1 MDITQMNVGSEG
13 IVDYIL
19 GNRAFTK
26 RLLSL
31 GCIEGTTIKIKKIA
45 PLGDPIIINFRGFDI
60 AIRKKEAESI
70 KIK

>member
-1 MDITQMNVGSEG
+1 
-13 IVDYIL
+13 
-19 GNRAFTK
+19 
-26 RLLSL
+26 
-31 GCIEGTTIKIKKIA
+31 IEGTTIKIKKIA

>member
-1 MDITQMNVGSEG
+1 MDITQMSVGSKG
-13 IVDYIL
+13 TVDYIQ
-19 GNRAFTK
+19 GNGSFTR

-31 GCIEGTTIKIKKIA
+31 GCTEGTPIQIKKIA

-60 AIRKKEAESI
+60 AIRKKEAEFI

>member
-13 IVDYIL
+13 IIDYIL
-19 GNRAFTK
+19 GNSAFTK